1 MMVRVIQMNVF
12 KRLLQ
17 LLFPYRVWVAVSFV
31 AAILVMALNLT
42 IPQLIR
48 LVIDRVILENQLNL
62 LGFIVISVILV
73 SVFKALFTFVHR
85 YVMEYVAQKAIF
97 DIRNKLYVHL
107 QRLSFSY
114 LGQITTGQ
122 LMSRVTSDV
131 ETLRRFLDFG
141 VIHFLQSCLT
151 ILGILTVMFI
161 MHPLLALVSMA
172 SIPFLT
178 GTVYKFARKVKPA
191 FSDIQHQVAQLSSV
205 LQENITGIRL
215 VQANTREEG
224 EAKKFWEQN
233 NKLFNSNVFTA
244 KIWSFY
250 LPLMQFI
257 SGLGTALIFWYGGR
271 LVITGELL
279 LGELIAF
286 NSYLLLLVM
295 PLRMLGWV
303 VSLIQRA
310 VSSGERIFEILDSEP
325 EIKNQP
331 GARDIGKAE
340 GLVQFRQVGFGYQ
353 ENKMVLKNI
362 NLSVLPGQVTA
373 LVGTTG
379 SGKSALV
386 ELIPR
391 FYDPQEGTILLD
403 GRDIKSI
410 TLESLRKNVG
420 IVFQESFLFSATLA
434 ENIAYGRP
442 DASEEEIINAA
453 KGAQIHDFIVSLPQG
468 YQTVIGERGLGLSGG
483 QKQRISIARTLLVNP
498 RVLILDDI
506 TANIDVRTEFLI
518 RKALKNL
525 MKGKTVFLIAQ
536 RLSTLRNV
544 DQVVV
549 LDQGEIIELGT
560 HHDLIRSGGRYAE
573 LYRMQLYGMEPTA
586 S

>member
-573 LYRMQLYGMEPTA
+573 LYRMQLYGIEPTA